1 MKKIL
6 IIAGEP
12 SADLH
17 GANLVKAIRAA
28 MAKDKS
34 PAHPSDGYTAP
45 FTKGGIEG
53 ITQDD
58 AGRSSEGEANRTQ
71 PINDVVRTH
80 SSDDIEFTGIGGSLM
95 KQAGVNII
103 YDADKIAV
111 VGISEVIKHL
121 GMIKQAFKTVE
132 TFAHEEHIDLAILID
147 FPDFNLRLAK
157 KLYTMNIP
165 LVYYISPQVWA
176 WRKGRI
182 KKIARYFKQ
191 VLVIFSFEES
201 IYREAGIKVRFVGHP
216 LVKTVKMT
224 GTKETLIKKYGLPD
238 KTRVI
243 AMLPG
248 SRTAEVKRH
257 LPIMLEAASIINKS
271 YQDLSFVIPVLSS
284 QAAMCAQIAG
294 TFKVPVK
301 IIVDD
306 TYNAVGMSEFAVVTS
321 GTATLETALLGIP
334 MVIVYKVSF
343 LSHMV
348 AKVML
353 SIDRIGIVN
362 IATGE
367 DIVPELVQTGL
378 KPETLANIMD
388 MYLKDKG
395 AYSRMKEGYVKL
407 RNILS
412 DRDASE
418 SAAYEVINLLESA
431 V

>member
-17 GANLVKAIRAA
+17 GANLVKAVRLQWE
-28 MAKDKS
+28 
-34 PAHPSDGYTAP
+34 
-45 FTKGGIEG
+45 KGGENKTG
-53 ITQDD
+53 DL
-58 AGRSSEGEANRTQ
+58 
-71 PINDVVRTH
+71 
-80 SSDDIEFTGIGGSLM
+80 EFTGIGGRLM
-95 KQAGVNII
+95 KEAGVNVI

-121 GMIKQAFKTVE
+121 GMIRQAFQTVE
-132 TFAHEEHIDLAILID
+132 ALVHKEHIDLAVLID

-157 KLYTMNIP
+157 KLYKMQVP

-176 WRKGRI
+176 WRKGRV
-182 KKIARYFKQ
+182 KKIARYFKKI
-191 VLVIFSFEES
+191 LVIFGFEES
-201 IYREAGIKVRFVGHP
+201 FYKNAGVDVKFVGHP
-216 LVKTVKMT
+216 LVKTVRMT
-224 GTKETLIKKYGLPD
+224 ETKEELFKKYDIPAG
-238 KTRVI
+238 TRTI

-257 LPIMLEAASIINKS
+257 LPIMLEAASKINKA
-271 YQDLSFVIPVLSS
+271 YKELLFIVPVLAS
-284 QAAMCAQIAG
+284 QAGICTQIVQASG
-294 TFKVPVK
+294 VPVK
-301 IIVDD
+301 IIIDD

-353 SIDRIGIVN
+353 SIDRIGIIN

-367 DIVPELVQTGL
+367 DIVPELVQSGL
-378 KPETLANIMD
+378 KPETLANMMD
-388 MYLKDKG
+388 RYLKDKG
-395 AYSRMKEGYVKL
+395 AYSTMKEGYLKL

-418 SAAYEVINLLESA
+418 VAAYEIVNLLETA

>member
-6 IIAGEP
+6 IVAGEP

-17 GANLVKAIRAA
+17 GANLVNAIRGQIASVDIGNGN
-28 MAKDKS
+28 K
-34 PAHPSDGYTAP
+34 P
-45 FTKGGIEG
+45 
-53 ITQDD
+53 DD
-58 AGRSSEGEANRTQ
+58 
-71 PINDVVRTH
+71 V
-80 SSDDIEFTGIGGSLM
+80 EFIGIGGRLM
-95 KQAGVNII
+95 KQAGVKVIF
-103 YDADKIAV
+103 DADKIAV
-111 VGISEVIKHL
+111 VGISEVIRHL

-132 TFAHEEHIDLAILID
+132 TTAREEHIDLAILID

-157 KLYTMNIP
+157 KLHTMDVP

-182 KKIARYFKQ
+182 KTISRYFKQ
-191 VLVIFSFEES
+191 VLVIFNFEES
-201 IYREAGIKVRFVGHP
+201 IYREAGINVKFVGHP

-224 GTKETLIKKYGLPD
+224 KTKEELFKKYDIPTD
-238 KTRVI
+238 NRII
-243 AMLPG
+243 ALLPG
-248 SRTAEVKRH
+248 SRTSEVKRL
-257 LPIMLEAASIINKS
+257 LPIMLKAATIINGS
-271 YQDLSFVIPVLSS
+271 YKNLSFIMPILSS
-284 QAAMCAQIAG
+284 QAEVCGRILN
-294 TFKVPVK
+294 TFKLPVK
-301 IIVDD
+301 IIIDD

-353 SIDRIGIVN
+353 SINRIGIVN

-367 DIVPELVQTGL
+367 DIVPELVQTNL
-378 KPETLANIMD
+378 KPGTLANMID
-388 MYLKDKG
+388 SYLKDKE
-395 AYSRMKEGYVKL
+395 AYSRMKEGYSKL

-412 DRDASE
+412 DMDASD
-418 SAAYEVINLLESA
+418 SAASEIINLLRPAE

>member
-17 GANLVKAIRAA
+17 GANLVKAVRDQIVRRGG
-28 MAKDKS
+28 S
-34 PAHPSDGYTAP
+34 PG
-45 FTKGGIEG
+45 
-53 ITQDD
+53 
-58 AGRSSEGEANRTQ
+58 
-71 PINDVVRTH
+71 DV
-80 SSDDIEFTGIGGSLM
+80 SFIGIGGRLM
-95 KQAGVNII
+95 KDAGVDII

-111 VGISEVIKHL
+111 VGISEVIRHL
-121 GMIKQAFKTVE
+121 GMIREAFSTVE
-132 TFAHEEHIDLAILID
+132 AAARDQHVDCAVLID

-157 KLYTMNIP
+157 KLYKKQVP

-176 WRKGRI
+176 WRKGRV
-182 KKIARYFKQ
+182 KKIARYFKKI
-191 VLVIFSFEES
+191 LVIFGFEES
-201 IYREAGIKVRFVGHP
+201 FYKNAGVDVKFVGHP
-216 LVKTVKMT
+216 LVKTVRMT
-224 GTKETLIKKYGLPD
+224 KSKEELLKVYDIPAGN
-238 KTRVI
+238 RII

-257 LPIMLEAASIINKS
+257 LPIMLASAAKITGAYGN
-271 YQDLSFVIPVLSS
+271 LSLIVPVLSS
-284 QAAMCAQIAG
+284 QAELCNRLIQASG
-294 TFKVPVK
+294 VPAK
-301 IIVDD
+301 IIIDD

-362 IATGE
+362 IAAGE
-367 DIVPELVQTGL
+367 DIVPELVQSGL
-378 KPETLANIMD
+378 KPETLAKMMD
-388 MYLKDKG
+388 RYLKDKG
-395 AYSRMKEGYVKL
+395 EYSRMEEGYLKL

-412 DRDASE
+412 DHDASE
-418 SAAYEVINLLESA
+418 DAAGEIVNLLETA